1 MKHILLNPGPAC
13 TTDAVKQAMIEIGDV
28 CPREIEIG
36 DLMKSISDKI
46 KSLLT
51 SNSENYETILL
62 TSSGTGAVEMV
73 ISSLPKDA
81 YVLNIINGSYGERI
95 EDMLQVYNI
104 PHETLNYQ
112 EGEINLDE
120 VKSFLNTQT
129 YTHVSVIH
137 CETTTGILNDINKIA
152 SLASANG
159 TRIIVDAMSS
169 AFAYPIDMYK
179 HDIDILCCSSNKLV
193 QGMAGLGIVIAD
205 KKSINECYPRTVY
218 LDLKSQFEYFEKT
231 KQMRFTP
238 PVQILNSLNVA
249 IDELIMET
257 VEGRYKRYENL
268 NKFIRS
274 EMQSLGFEPLI
285 DEDKNSIVIT
295 SFLEPEGFDFNEFHD
310 FLKDKGFI
318 IYPGKVAKSN
328 TFRLSNIGDIDKYE
342 INRFIE
348 IVKIWLK
355 C

>member
-13 TTDAVKQAMIEIGDV
+13 TTDAVKHAMVEIGDV

-36 DLMKSISDKI
+36 DLMKSISDKT

-51 SNSENYETILL
+51 SNSENYESILL

-95 EDMLQVYNI
+95 EEMLQVYNI
-104 PHETLNYQ
+104 PHDTLNYQ
-112 EGEINLDE
+112 EGEINMDE
-120 VKSFLNTQT
+120 VKTFLNTQT

-137 CETTTGILNDINKIA
+137 CETTTGILNDIEKIA

-179 HDIDILCCSSNKLV
+179 HDIDIICCSSNKLV
-193 QGMAGLGIVIAD
+193 QGMAGLGIVIANKD
-205 KKSINECYPRTVY
+205 SLSKCFARTVY
-218 LDLKSQFEYFEKT
+218 LDLKSQFEYFQKT

-249 IDELIMET
+249 IDELILET
-257 VEGRYKRYENL
+257 VEGRYNRYEKL
-268 NKFIRS
+268 NKFIRR

-285 DEDKNSIVIT
+285 NEDENSIVIT
-295 SFLEPEGFDFNEFHD
+295 SFLEPEGFDFNNFHD
-310 FLKDKGFI
+310 YLKDNGFV
-318 IYPGKVAKSN
+318 IYPGKVSMHN
-328 TFRLSNIGDIDKYE
+328 TFRLSNIGNITELE
-342 INRFIE
+342 ITKFIE
-348 IVKIWLK
+348 LVKFWVN